1 MRIVHAFRIGAARHD
16 EQLAIRPRYSAAFTL
31 VELLVVIAIIG
42 ILVALLLP
50 AIQASREAARKTQ
63 CKNNLRQMGIAFLS
77 HESAQG
83 FLPTGG
89 WGYKWVGDP
98 SAGYGKEQPGSWAFN
113 ILGYLEETA
122 LRESGPRRADLEA
135 ANSFGGSVKPIPVT
149 LVTTPLPVF
158 SCPSKRSQPLFP
170 LDPNSTDRRLLANN
184 LPDCTAAAGCYVI
197 RGDYRANAGNSA
209 PQDEPGPGLLQDA
222 STRFWPMN
230 SRNQT
235 GISFQR
241 SRIRI
246 GMITDGT
253 SKTLLVGEKFL
264 DTSGYDTGT
273 DTADDQCLFSGHD
286 NDNVGYTGEGAA
298 SSKTPF
304 RPLRDTT
311 STTKYKYSFG
321 SPHVEGLHVAYC
333 DGSVRLV
340 EYEIDDDIWIMLGG
354 RNDEANE

>member
-1 MRIVHAFRIGAARHD
+1 MRIVHAFKIGAARHD
-16 EQLAIRPRYSAAFTL
+16 EQIANPWWNSAAFTL

-63 CKNNLRQMGIAFLS
+63 CKNNLRQMGMAFLN

-89 WGYKWVGDP
+89 WGYKWVGDR
-98 SAGYGKEQPGSWAFN
+98 SAGYGKEQPGGWAYN
-113 ILGYLEETA
+113 ILSYMEETM
-122 LRESGPRRADLEA
+122 LRETAASRAEVEA
-135 ANSFGGSVKPIPVT
+135 MNSFGGSTKPIPVT

-170 LDPNSTDRRLLANN
+170 LDATSTDRRILAVNM
-184 LPDCTAAAGCYVI
+184 PECTASAGCNVI
-197 RGDYRANAGNSA
+197 RGDYRANAGNGGA
-209 PQDEPGPGLLQDA
+209 LDEPGPGSYSNSD
-222 STRFWPMN
+222 TRPWSIT
-230 SRNQT
+230 SRNHT

-241 SRIRI
+241 SRIRM
-246 GMITDGT
+246 GMVTDGS
-253 SKTLLVGEKFL
+253 SKTLMVGEKFL
-264 DTSGYDTGT
+264 DTRSYDTGT

-286 NDNVGYTGEGAA
+286 NDNVGYTGKITTEGR
-298 SSKTPF
+298 TLIP
-304 RPLRDTT
+304 PLRDTES
-311 STTKYKYSFG
+311 STKHTFNFG